1 MSIGPVEYLIL
12 GFPGNKFT
20 GQIVPEL
27 AKLIDGG
34 LVRIIDLTFI
44 MKDSAGGVE
53 VVEYDAIEELAAF
66 AGLDAEVGGI
76 LTEEDIAYAAQSL
89 EPNSSAALLIW
100 EDTWAGP
107 FAAAVRNANG
117 VILEGA
123 RVPREI
129 IEQAMGALADALD

>member
-1 MSIGPVEYLIL
+1 MDIGPVEYLIL
-12 GFPGNKFT
+12 GFPGNNFT

-27 AKLIDGG
+27 AKLIDSG

-44 MKDSAGGVE
+44 SKDADGGVA
-53 VVEYDAIEELAAF
+53 VVEYDAVEELAAF

-76 LTEEDIAYAAQSL
+76 LTDADIAYAAQSL
-89 EPNSSAALLIW
+89 EPNSSAALLVW

-123 RVPREI
+123 RIPREF